1 MPFFIDY
8 WYLILVLPMVI
19 LSGAAQVM
27 VQSTFKKY
35 SQVGTRSGLSG
46 RGASELIQSRGGIS
60 VPIEPVQ
67 GSLTDHYDPRV
78 NVIRLS
84 EPVYGRNSISAI
96 GVAAHETGH
105 ALQYAK
111 GYMPIKVRSAII
123 PVTRFASTLSPYLV
137 IAGLIF
143 SSLEILAYI
152 GVAFFAVSVL
162 FQLLTL
168 PVEFNASA
176 RAIKALD
183 DGGMMTQEELAGAK
197 KVLTAAAMTYVAAL
211 FLSLMS
217 LIRLAILVLGR
228 RGNN

>member
-1 MPFFIDY
+1 MPFFVDY

-19 LSGAAQVM
+19 LSGVAQVM

-35 SQVGTRSGLSG
+35 SQIGTRSGLSG
-46 RGASELIQSRGGIS
+46 RGASELIQSRSGIS
-60 VPIEPVQ
+60 VPVEAVQ
-67 GSLTDHYDPRV
+67 GSLTDHYDPRA

-84 EPVYGRNSISAI
+84 EPVYAQNSISAI

-137 IAGLIF
+137 IAGLVF
-143 SSLEILAYI
+143 SSLAILAYI

-176 RAIKALD
+176 RAIRALD
-183 DGGMMTQEELAGAK
+183 EGGMMTQEELAGAK

-217 LIRLAILVLGR
+217 LLRLMILVLGR
-228 RGNN
+228 RGND

>member
-1 MPFFIDY
+1 M
-8 WYLILVLPMVI
+8 
-19 LSGAAQVM
+19 
-27 VQSTFKKY
+27 
-35 SQVGTRSGLSG
+35 
-46 RGASELIQSRGGIS
+46 
-60 VPIEPVQ
+60 
-67 GSLTDHYDPRV
+67 
-78 NVIRLS
+78 IRLS
-84 EPVYGRNSISAI
+84 EPVYAQNSISAI

-137 IAGLIF
+137 IAGLVF
-143 SSLEILAYI
+143 SSLAILAYI

-176 RAIKALD
+176 RAIRALD
-183 DGGMMTQEELAGAK
+183 EGGMMTQEELAGAK

-217 LIRLAILVLGR
+217 LLRLMILVLGR
-228 RGNN
+228 RGND